1 MCGRIGLVTG
11 KGLAGVIK
19 THYSRPI
26 TYFAVSILLLANTV
40 NIGADLGAMAS
51 SAQLLLGINF
61 IFWLIGI
68 VVASLFLQV
77 FVPYKIYAK
86 VLKYFTFS
94 LLAYV
99 ITAFVVRNDWGEA
112 LYKTVVPS
120 FMFDRNYLMNI
131 VAILGTTISPYLF
144 FWQTSEEVEEEVEKH
159 ELRSMGAG
167 IPKFTRSDIKTMRI
181 DTILGMFFSNIVMF
195 FIIFTTASTL
205 GKHGINDIQ
214 TANQAAE
221 ALRPLAGN
229 FAYLLFSI
237 GIIGTGLLAVPVLAG

>member
-1 MCGRIGLVTG
+1 MDKIKKLFSRFGPGFITGASDDDPSGIGTYSQTGALFGFNQLWTALFSFPFMTIVQEMCGRIGLVTG

-26 TYFAVSILLLANTV
+26 TYFAVSILLLAITV

-120 FMFDRNYLMNI
+120 F
-131 VAILGTTISPYLF
+131 
-144 FWQTSEEVEEEVEKH
+144 
-159 ELRSMGAG
+159 
-167 IPKFTRSDIKTMRI
+167 
-181 DTILGMFFSNIVMF
+181 
-195 FIIFTTASTL
+195 
-205 GKHGINDIQ
+205 
-214 TANQAAE
+214 
-221 ALRPLAGN
+221 
-229 FAYLLFSI
+229 
-237 GIIGTGLLAVPVLAG
+237 